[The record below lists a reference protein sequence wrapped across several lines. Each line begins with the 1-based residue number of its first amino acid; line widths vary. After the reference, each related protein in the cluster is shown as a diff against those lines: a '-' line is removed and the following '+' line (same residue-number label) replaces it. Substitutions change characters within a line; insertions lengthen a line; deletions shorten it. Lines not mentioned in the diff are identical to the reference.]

1 MVAELGQT
9 LLGGCREAQRA
20 IGIAFLESDAR
31 AQDVDDRA
39 HAHVARQ
46 GGALA
51 AAVDCFA
58 RGAHV
63 AVLEL
68 NRRERLH
75 HRELDSGV
83 RYALEQSE
91 RALVVRDRAVELAR
105 VVQCHGDSHVA
116 LCGEAKLA
124 RARRHRERELVRRER
139 FCRSME
145 PAVHGAE
152 VNERPRAEAGVRNFA
167 LLHQVAGRLERLG
180 ARGKLAVLDV
190 QDASGVQQLG
200 KLGGIAVRVDK
211 GHRFAQ
217 TFERLLS
224 LALRRVG
231 RSEETQQRGAL
242 GGRGLLGEGGRGLVT
257 DGPPIAALEGGLGR
271 ETMEQPTFRAGQ
283 RLVADEVIEA
293 SPEPRGDDLERAE
306 GGTNQPGLHL
316 TNEALG

>member
-1 MVAELGQT
+1 M
-9 LLGGCREAQRA
+9 RSA
-20 IGIAFLESDAR
+20 ISSRTFAMASLPKAR
-31 AQDVDDRA
+31 ASRGTPRCYGAGLIRMPAAMRRGRGRA
-39 HAHVARQ
+39 RDTRTPTRD
-46 GGALA
+46 LR
-51 AAVDCFA
+51 A
-58 RGAHV
+58 RGAF
-63 AVLEL
+63 ART
-68 NRRERLH
+68 RR
-75 HRELDSGV
+75 
-83 RYALEQSE
+83 
-91 RALVVRDRAVELAR
+91 RASRDRGGPRWER
-105 VVQCHGDSHVA
+105 GGRWPGGRRGRGGRQRHGDSHVA
-116 LCGEAKLA
+116 LRGEAKLA

-139 FCRSME
+139 FRRSME

-152 VNERPRAEAGVRNFA
+152 VNERPRAKAGVRNFA

-283 RLVADEVIEA
+283 GLVADEVIEA
-293 SPEPRGDDLERAE
+293 SPEPRGDDLEGAE